1 MGVHAAL
8 VRPVLRTSRGRHAK
22 PRPAWPWAAGWAA
35 VLVLVAIW
43 GPPALLLVPAAALV
57 LIGAKLRT
65 AARKIDTIFAEELTA
80 EDPRETDQESDSAA
94 EAA

>member
-1 MGVHAAL
+1 MNVHAAL

-22 PRPAWPWAAGWAA
+22 PRPAWPRVAGWAA

-43 GPPALLLVPAAALV
+43 GPPVLLVVPVAALA

-65 AARKIDTIFAEELTA
+65 AARKIDTIFAEELTGRA
-80 EDPRETDQESDSAA
+80 PRETDQECGSA